1 MNATYVAESATE
13 ARAPGE
19 EIENLFTENVSQDY
33 ILQKLTGRV
42 SFYQRQFYGAILT
55 VRVVP
60 FAETAHDHAMSMFSD
75 REGEETGTALVEGQ
89 GQSGENKDAPG
100 SCLGASFICGGS
112 GRDHEFGQPVEM
124 PGVGIDGRHCEA
136 QGGATLK
143 KPGQGDAHF

>member
-1 MNATYVAESATE
+1 M
-13 ARAPGE
+13 
-19 EIENLFTENVSQDY
+19 
-33 ILQKLTGRV
+33 
-42 SFYQRQFYGAILT
+42 SFYQRQFYGTIFYVGDEGVLMIDALEGRADTLKAAVAEVTDLPITAILT

-75 REGEETGTALVEGQ
+75 REGDEIGTALVEGQ

-112 GRDHEFGQPVEM
+112 GRDHEFGQPMEM
-124 PGVGIDGRHCEA
+124 PGVGIDGRLCEA

-143 KPGQGDAHF
+143 KPGQGDTHF